1 MIGRLNG
8 RLIEKNPTDLLIE
21 CGGVGYEVKI
31 SLNTFSQL
39 GSDEAVQVFTKLI
52 VREDAHILY
61 GFANK
66 EEREMFNHLVSVS
79 GIGPNTAMIMLSS
92 LVPDEIAQAILT
104 EDVTTIQ
111 KIKGIVD
118 SGYIGIKK
126 LQNTSL
132 LPKKRSRG
140 KALTRDEKQINH
152 DISSERALNENV
164 IGRLKRFKILSD
176 KYRNR
181 RKRFGLRFNLIAGIQ
196 NWELKH
202 DDCRSSSTKTN
213 SFGP

>member
-111 KIKGIVD
+111 KIKGIGTKTAQRVIID
-118 SGYIGIKK
+118 LKSKVSK
-126 LQNTSL
+126 MEL
-132 LPKKRSRG
+132 
-140 KALTRDEKQINH
+140 
-152 DISSERALNENV
+152 SSENIFSSNNRNRFDALNALVSLGFDKKSAEKV
-164 IGRLKRFKILSD
+164 LDKIDTGSQSVEELIKD
-176 KYRNR
+176 ALRN
-181 RKRFGLRFNLIAGIQ
+181 L
-196 NWELKH
+196 
-202 DDCRSSSTKTN
+202 
-213 SFGP
+213 

>member
-66 EEREMFNHLVSVS
+66 EEREMFNHLISVS

-111 KIKGIVD
+111 KIKGIGTKTAQRVIID
-118 SGYIGIKK
+118 LKSKVSK
-126 LQNTSL
+126 MEL
-132 LPKKRSRG
+132 
-140 KALTRDEKQINH
+140 
-152 DISSERALNENV
+152 SSENIFTSNNRNRFDALNALVSLGFDKKSAEKV
-164 IGRLKRFKILSD
+164 LDKIDTGTQSVEELIKD
-176 KYRNR
+176 ALRN
-181 RKRFGLRFNLIAGIQ
+181 L
-196 NWELKH
+196 
-202 DDCRSSSTKTN
+202 
-213 SFGP
+213 

>member
-39 GSDEAVQVFTKLI
+39 GGDEAVQVFTKLI

-61 GFANK
+61 GFASK

-111 KIKGIVD
+111 KIKGIGTKTAQRVIID
-118 SGYIGIKK
+118 LKSKVSK
-126 LQNTSL
+126 MEL
-132 LPKKRSRG
+132 
-140 KALTRDEKQINH
+140 
-152 DISSERALNENV
+152 SSENIFSSNNRNRFDALNALVSLGFDKKSAEKV
-164 IGRLKRFKILSD
+164 LDKIDTGNQSVEELIKD
-176 KYRNR
+176 ALRN
-181 RKRFGLRFNLIAGIQ
+181 L
-196 NWELKH
+196 
-202 DDCRSSSTKTN
+202 
-213 SFGP
+213 